1 MSDEKTPIA
10 KRGPEFDLGDLARAI
25 AERTGFRAATLRLAV
40 DKIAAIVPDVLS
52 EHGSVELPGIGVIS
66 LSHRYEKAGD
76 KFTEVTGSMKVRFR
90 PAGDLRREIER
101 LTGFDV

>member
-1 MSDEKTPIA
+1 MGDPQQFIGVWP
-10 KRGPEFDLGDLARAI
+10 RGPD
-25 AERTGFRAATLRLAV
+25 
-40 DKIAAIVPDVLS
+40 PQ
-52 EHGSVELPGIGVIS
+52 GSVELPGIGVIS

>member
-1 MSDEKTPIA
+1 MSDEKTPIQ

-25 AERTGFRAATLRLAV
+25 AERTGFPAATMRSAL
-40 DKIAAIVPDVLS
+40 DKVAEILPDVLA
-52 EHGSVELPGIGVIS
+52 EHGSVELPGIGVFS

-101 LTGFDV
+101 LTGYEV